1 MTAEILLPALPFHE
15 DEVTQ
20 GYFARIGHFHA
31 GVDVGRFCRYTALP
45 LTDFRDGT
53 DEFVANAAALSG
65 VDLDWLRR
73 NTLRRLPDDQFLF
86 RGETLSVA
94 VLRRTTVHF
103 CPQCLAEDQ
112 ARNPELVQGACR
124 LRWSWLLRSVV
135 SCPVHGTELVECP
148 EPDAV
153 KAFDLTLLRARNEAL
168 LRAKRPARKHQ
179 PGNLQRYV
187 VSRLEGQ
194 RNAAAWLDGQA
205 LAQAVKACEMLGA
218 LLADGPAAEI
228 GDYTDIDW
236 AKAGDVGFGICS
248 RGAEAITH
256 SLLAIRQT
264 SGRRSG
270 RTGPQAVF
278 GLLYRWLEYTA
289 RPEEAGPIRN
299 LLREVILSSFA
310 IGPGEIVLGQKVER
324 RIVHSVNS
332 LKAATG
338 LNPKRLYR
346 LMLKAGMI
354 PANTNDEALN
364 QWVFPAEAGEDLI
377 ARILDSVP
385 QNQLKGLLG
394 CSKTQA
400 EQLAAAK
407 LVTSVVPVEEGDFGL
422 SVGAY
427 NRDEITI
434 FLALV
439 CSNAKSGAEESEG
452 FLDLTR
458 VSKGRSSTVEIIRWQ
473 IEGQLKH
480 TRLIGADHRID
491 RLRFSLAEV
500 RVLARARAGTDLH
513 RLTVVADRL
522 GLTLLA
528 VKQLTASE
536 GGEPL
541 LPLVPKEDCVGRQGA
556 AYVSTAAIE
565 KFVASYASLS
575 HVARLMGVHPKTAS
589 LVLDERVSP
598 VSHPSAAGIR
608 LYHRQDIET
617 FLRRIDAADGA
628 GIGRPQKAQNR
639 EEKGLNCAESTE
651 TGYFGEIDASI
662 R

>member
-1 MTAEILLPALPFHE
+1 MNSKVLLPALPFHE

-20 GYFARIGHFHA
+20 GYFARVGHFHA

-45 LTDFRDGT
+45 LIEFRDGT
-53 DEFVANAAALSG
+53 DEFLANAAALSG
-65 VDLDWLRR
+65 VDQDWLRR

-86 RGETLSVA
+86 RGETLAVS
-94 VLRRTTVHF
+94 VLRRTTVRF
-103 CPQCLAEDQ
+103 CPQCLAEDLTET
-112 ARNPELVQGACR
+112 PEPGQRACR
-124 LRWSWLLRSVV
+124 LRWSWLLRPVV
-135 SCPVHGTELVECP
+135 SCPVHDTKLVECP

-153 KAFDLTLLRARNEAL
+153 KAFDLTLLHARNEVL
-168 LRAKRPARKHQ
+168 LRAKPPAEKLQ
-179 PGNLQRYV
+179 AGYLQRYV
-187 VSRLEGQ
+187 VERLEGQ
-194 RNAAAWLDGQA
+194 RNAAAWLDGQP

-218 LLADGPAAEI
+218 LLAHGPAAEI
-228 GDYTDIDW
+228 GDYTDVDW
-236 AKAGDVGFGICS
+236 ANTGDVGFGICS
-248 RGAEAITH
+248 RGAEAITQ
-256 SLLAIRQT
+256 SLLDIRQT

-354 PANTNDEALN
+354 PADTNDEALN
-364 QWVFPAEAGEDLI
+364 QWVFPAEAGEALI
-377 ARILDSVP
+377 ARILNSVP

-407 LVTSVVPVEEGDFGL
+407 LVTSVVPVEEGDVGL

-427 NRDEITI
+427 NRDEITS

-439 CSNAKSGAEESEG
+439 CSNAESGAEESEG

-458 VSKGRSSTVEIIRWQ
+458 VSKGRSSTVEVIRWQ
-473 IEGQLKH
+473 IEGQLKNSL
-480 TRLIGADHRID
+480 LIGADHRID

-500 RVLARARAGTDLH
+500 RALVWARAGTDLH

-522 GLTLLA
+522 GLPLLA
-528 VKQLTASE
+528 VKQLTASQGE
-536 GGEPL
+536 EPL
-541 LPLVPKEDCVGRQGA
+541 LPLVPKEDCVGRHGA

-575 HVARLMGVHPKTAS
+575 QVAKLMGVHHKTAS
-589 LVLDERVSP
+589 LVLDGRVLP

-608 LYHRQDIET
+608 LYYRQDIET
-617 FLRRIDAADGA
+617 FLRGIDATGGV
-628 GIGRPQKAQNR
+628 GIVRLQMGQNR
-639 EEKGLNCAESTE
+639 EESGLNCAESAE
-651 TGYFGEIDASI
+651 NGSFGEIDASI